1 MDKKKEIETLKTQ
14 NEALNKKLESE
25 KIPAQIKPKTDNKEE
40 INKLIKLLDDSS
52 EREKI
57 IKQLQD
63 LKHENEYLRTL
74 KNQNPNS
81 NKEKDQT
88 YYESVLSNLEKEK
101 DDTISKLRNENTK
114 FSNENQDLNLK
125 IEKVKRELEKLKIA
139 YQRLELDKQNLTLR
153 IDRSK
158 NETKRFEEDNKALN
172 AKIKDLNAKKIL
184 ETNKIKEEL
193 KEKDKLIE
201 KMLNEKQE
209 IIKKYSDLQS
219 EYEKLKVKFEE
230 EVGIEDENINNQDQ
244 ILIDIN
250 RPENIENK
258 NEVSNSEILALKNEI
273 QALRFKLVSKD
284 DEIKTLKNNSNQSK
298 FTDDEISSKLS
309 DLDFYKK
316 SYEAQKNRVNFEHE
330 LISDSLYKLAKHLM
344 GLKEDLQ
351 KKMKQQLKN
360 NSNKITKKK

>member
-1 MDKKKEIETLKTQ
+1 MDNKKEIETLKSK
-14 NEALNKKLESE
+14 NEALNKKIESE
-25 KIPAQIKPKTDNKEE
+25 KIPVPAKTAKDNKEE
-40 INKLIKLLDDSS
+40 INKLIKLLDDSK
-52 EREKI
+52 EREKV
-57 IKQLQD
+57 IKELQD
-63 LKHENEYLRTL
+63 LKAENEYLRSL
-74 KNQNPNS
+74 KNQNANA
-81 NKEKDQT
+81 NNQKDQT

-114 FSNENQDLNLK
+114 FSKENEELNLK
-125 IEKVKRELEKLKIA
+125 CEKIKRDFEKLKIA
-139 YQRLELDKQNLTLR
+139 YQRTELDKQNLTLR

-172 AKIKDLNAKKIL
+172 AKIKDLNNKKNL
-184 ETNKIKEEL
+184 EADKIKQEV

-209 IIKKYSDLQS
+209 IIKKYSDLQK
-219 EYEKLKVKFEE
+219 EYSQLKIKFEE
-230 EVGIEDENINNQDQ
+230 EVGIEDENINNENQV
-244 ILIDIN
+244 LIDIN
-250 RPENIENK
+250 SNENIGSK

-273 QALRFKLVSKD
+273 QALKFKIVSKD
-284 DEIKTLKNNSNQSK
+284 DEIKKLNNSSNKSK

-351 KKMKQQLKN
+351 KKMKQQFKH
-360 NSNKITKKK
+360 NSSKFSKKK